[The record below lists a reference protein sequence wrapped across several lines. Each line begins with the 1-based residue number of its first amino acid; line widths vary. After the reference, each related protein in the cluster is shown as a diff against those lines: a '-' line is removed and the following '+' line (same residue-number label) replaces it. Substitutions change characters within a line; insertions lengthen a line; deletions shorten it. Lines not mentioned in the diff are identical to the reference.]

1 MKLNAT
7 NRNTIKAIT
16 VVFLLLCTIM
26 MLSPRKSMYQP
37 RPINIEPAPEGTP
50 ESIFDLEHKIECVP
64 GSKDSAYYTKSL
76 SPGGICGDQAFV
88 RRSADAKIVGGI
100 GGSLI

>member
-7 NRNTIKAIT
+7 NRNTIKAIA
-16 VVFLLLCTIM
+16 VVFLLLCAIM

-37 RPINIEPAPEGTP
+37 RPINLETSEDTSVS
-50 ESIFDLEHKIECVP
+50 SIFDLEHKIECVP
-64 GSKDSAYYTKSL
+64 GSTESAYYTKSL
-76 SPGGICGDQAFV
+76 TPGGICGDQKFV
-88 RRSADAKIVGGI
+88 KASADAKIIGGI

>member
-7 NRNTIKAIT
+7 NRNTLTAI
-16 VVFLLLCTIM
+16 VIVFCLLSVIVTFAGVR
-26 MLSPRKSMYQP
+26 SGYQP
-37 RPINIEPAPEGTP
+37 RPINIEPAPEGAA